1 MSPEYYIFLLI
12 LGIVFEKLKG
22 NKNKGTHEG
31 AFSSSLN
38 LSLELAPKYLTAYM
52 RSYISWSI
60 LWGGNSAP
68 EELHEIVGTHGRAL
82 LRSVPLDRALG
93 TKSLVCIGLKQA
105 KYFHLVARTNTKEV
119 NRDRRTHCTN
129 SWSDIKR

>member
-38 LSLELAPKYLTAYM
+38 LSLELAPKYLTA
-52 RSYISWSI
+52 YISWSI

-129 SWSDIKR
+129 SWSNIKR

>member
-1 MSPEYYIFLLI
+1 M
-12 LGIVFEKLKG
+12 
-22 NKNKGTHEG
+22 
-31 AFSSSLN
+31 
-38 LSLELAPKYLTAYM
+38 
-52 RSYISWSI
+52 
-60 LWGGNSAP
+60 WGGNSAP
-68 EELHEIVGTHGRAL
+68 EKLHEIVGTHGRAL

-129 SWSDIKR
+129 SWSNLTLKCNANTFVKVDTQIVDNCRLWGSVA